1 MSLSTDLAESNG
13 WPLLRTE
20 RGFGKVAIFLAAFSA
35 AMATW
40 CFTIGG
46 FVAYYLSATPGT
58 WAILAGALL
67 GILAAWGARAQGGS
81 TLRPDDAPWPEH
93 PASRDGHRTAPQAG

>member
-1 MSLSTDLAESNG
+1 MSFNTDLAESNG

-46 FVAYYLSATPGT
+46 FVATT
-58 WAILAGALL
+58 
-67 GILAAWGARAQGGS
+67 
-81 TLRPDDAPWPEH
+81 
-93 PASRDGHRTAPQAG
+93 